1 MNRDITKQDFGRFVT
16 EHRRAAGFTQRQ
28 LAERLHVTES
38 AVSKWERGLSYPDIT
53 LVQALATE
61 LGVSGQELI
70 SASEDHEGR
79 ADKRDARSYRGWRRA
94 ILWTTLLTWAGAI
107 LTCFIV
113 NLSVQHTLSWFW
125 IVLPAVGLAFSLT
138 TLPLLPVP
146 RPGWSA
152 LASAT
157 ACLVVLLLVVW
168 LQFAAGPWLVIAV
181 SGVLF
186 GLLLVFTPIWL
197 TLLELPGGLGRH
209 TTVLALV
216 IDTAALVVFLL
227 IVFVALGR
235 LELWVWPVLPLVAI
249 GAVPIWLIALT
260 IRYLPLPALGVTA
273 AVVLLFGICALV
285 IGRLV
290 NAVLGER
297 EAGYVDLMTWG
308 DATIEANIRLLIFC
322 AACGAA
328 LVFGAAAL
336 VQSGARR
343 RSGATVR

>member
-1 MNRDITKQDFGRFVT
+1 MDITKHDFGRFVT
-16 EHRRAAGFTQRQ
+16 ERRRAAGLTQRQ

-53 LVQALATE
+53 LVQAIASE

-79 ADKRDARSYRGWRRA
+79 ADKRDARSYQGWRSA
-94 ILWTTLLTWAGAI
+94 ILWTTLLTWAAAI

-125 IVLPAVGLAFSLT
+125 VVLPAVGLAFSLT

-146 RPGWSA
+146 RPGWLA

-157 ACLVVLLLVVW
+157 VCLVALLLVVW
-168 LQFAAGPWLVIAV
+168 LQFSAGPWLVIAV

-209 TTVLALV
+209 VTLLTLV

-227 IVFVALGR
+227 IVFAALGR
-235 LELWVWPVLPLVAI
+235 PELWVWPALPIVAI
-249 GAVPIWLIALT
+249 GAAPIWISMLA
-260 IRYLPLPALGVTA
+260 IRYLPLPGLAVAAIVTA
-273 AVVLLFGICALV
+273 FIGICAPVLNRA
-285 IGRLV
+285 IE
-290 NAVLGER
+290 AVLGTGEPW
-297 EAGYVDLMTWG
+297 VLDLSVWSTETM
-308 DATIEANIRLLIFC
+308 DANIQFLIFV
-322 AACGAA
+322 ACMVAA
-328 LVFGAAAL
+328 LLLGLGAVVRAVSRRRAGL
-336 VQSGARR
+336 AGAR
-343 RSGATVR
+343 